1 MAEASEGK
9 VVSQRSLRRR
19 RRELR
24 HRAQSLVE
32 GATDPWEEV
41 DEYETVIPE
50 GEEDEF
56 IDEET
61 AEVAEEVIEFTYT
74 IRELGAEMILGGDC
88 FVWIFVDRTELKV
101 HSLYLRLTGF
111 VYQKHGKRKNIGL
124 DSHFSSIS
132 PLAHK
137 KTDFVLSH
145 LGQV

>member
-1 MAEASEGK
+1 MKSNWKVQLKCTPRDIKYNVTDDTRVMHSENRRLKTIPRPSRESNMAEASEKK

-41 DEYETVIPE
+41 EEYETDIPE

-74 IRELGAEMILGGDC
+74 IRELGAEMILGGVC
-88 FVWIFVDRTELKV
+88 
-101 HSLYLRLTGF
+101 LY
-111 VYQKHGKRKNIGL
+111 
-124 DSHFSSIS
+124 
-132 PLAHK
+132 
-137 KTDFVLSH
+137 
-145 LGQV
+145 

>member
-1 MAEASEGK
+1 MAEASKGK

-41 DEYETVIPE
+41 EEYETDIPE

-61 AEVAEEVIEFTYT
+61 AEAAEEVIEFTYT

-88 FVWIFVDRTELKV
+88 FLE
-101 HSLYLRLTGF
+101 
-111 VYQKHGKRKNIGL
+111 
-124 DSHFSSIS
+124 S
-132 PLAHK
+132 PMI
-137 KTDFVLSH
+137 VRN
-145 LGQV
+145 

>member
-1 MAEASEGK
+1 MGELLTDLEELIGDIIVPHTQRTYEFLDDASAGESRDLKTLPQAESRESNMAEASEGK
-9 VVSQRSLRRR
+9 VSQRSLRRR

-41 DEYETVIPE
+41 EEYETVIPE

-74 IRELGAEMILGGDC
+74 IRELGAEMILGEDC
-88 FVWIFVDRTELKV
+88 F
-101 HSLYLRLTGF
+101 
-111 VYQKHGKRKNIGL
+111 
-124 DSHFSSIS
+124 
-132 PLAHK
+132 A
-137 KTDFVLSH
+137 
-145 LGQV
+145 

>member
-1 MAEASEGK
+1 MVHTTSLPLLTVIRWVKNAGLRLVPRPSRESNMAEVSKGK

-41 DEYETVIPE
+41 EEYETDIPE

-88 FVWIFVDRTELKV
+88 FLE
-101 HSLYLRLTGF
+101 SLMIVRSF
-111 VYQKHGKRKNIGL
+111 FAKNMEKWKNIV
-124 DSHFSSIS
+124 SN
-132 PLAHK
+132 
-137 KTDFVLSH
+137 
-145 LGQV
+145 

>member
-1 MAEASEGK
+1 MDGLLPPNFQNFEPNLDEDEFLDDASAGVSRGLKTLPQAARRESNMAEASEGK

-41 DEYETVIPE
+41 EEYETVIPE

-88 FVWIFVDRTELKV
+88 FV
-101 HSLYLRLTGF
+101 
-111 VYQKHGKRKNIGL
+111 
-124 DSHFSSIS
+124 
-132 PLAHK
+132 
-137 KTDFVLSH
+137 
-145 LGQV
+145 

>member
-1 MAEASEGK
+1 MDGLLPPNFQNFEPNLDLDEDEFLDDASAGVSRGLKTLPQAARRESNMAEASEGK

-41 DEYETVIPE
+41 EEYETVIPE

-88 FVWIFVDRTELKV
+88 FV
-101 HSLYLRLTGF
+101 
-111 VYQKHGKRKNIGL
+111 
-124 DSHFSSIS
+124 
-132 PLAHK
+132 
-137 KTDFVLSH
+137 
-145 LGQV
+145 